1 MVANDVANFLYI
13 NELFSPMVLHGFSVG
28 GYLWGEV
35 LVKFSQDLVKY
46 QSVTGRICGQIFDS
60 GVDVNDIPTGFPSA
74 VFPNNPVLKSAFE
87 KYIR

>member
-1 MVANDVANFLYI
+1 
-13 NELFSPMVLHGFSVG
+13 MVLHGFSVG

-35 LVKFSQDLVKY
+35 LVKFSKNLNKY

-60 GVDVNDIPTGFPSA
+60 GVDVNEIPTGFPSA
-74 VFPNNPVLKSAFE
+74 VFPNNPVLRLTFE